1 MKFTKEEKIA
11 LIFVIT
17 SLFLGIAAIAFK
29 NMRPQAGDVIK
40 FNWKEAEASKKINPA
55 LACKGGVNINEASL
69 GELIKLNRVGPALAE
84 RIISYRKKYG
94 PFKRPEEIKNIKGIG
109 EKTYEKMK
117 EQIIL
122 E

>member
-1 MKFTKEEKIA
+1 VKFTKEEKIA
-11 LIFVIT
+11 LIFIIA
-17 SLFLGIAAIAFK
+17 SLFLGMAIIAFK
-29 NMRPQAGDVIK
+29 NIHPQAGDVIN
-40 FNWKEAEASKKINPA
+40 FDWKEVVASKKI
-55 LACKGGVNINEASL
+55 NINEASL
-69 GELIKLNRVGPALAE
+69 KELIKLNRVGPALAG

-94 PFKRPEEIKNIKGIG
+94 PFKEPEEIKNVKGIG